1 MKRTFNAK
9 EVAEALGVST
19 RTIYR
24 HIKAG
29 KLDAVRP
36 GRAYLITRKDLAEYL
51 DGMERVNAIF
61 GDPSANGE

>member
-1 MKRTFNAK
+1 MKQTFNAK

-36 GRAYLITRKDLAEYL
+36 GRAYLITRKDLADYL
-51 DGMERVNAIF
+51 DGMDRVDAIF
-61 GDPSANGE
+61 GELDAGAR